1 MSLSISTEQNCSKQE
16 NTVKL
21 VGEYLRGVVRE
32 MRKVD
37 YAARFFDELP
47 KRHHE
52 KAVAEKYVRQNPL
65 RVKNTAVAEQAIKD
79 TEKFY
84 KAETGKASLRTKA
97 DYALGE
103 TYKTVVT
110 KTLLGGAAMVAGGL
124 LAVNGARP
132 EAVAVV
138 AAVGMGAVVAG
149 GSVIR
154 AVQGTAAY
162 EANRRENAKKL
173 DKYTE
178 AKEALYALKLMKRQL
193 KAQQHAET
201 KTAVLAALNMKSA
214 TR

>member
-1 MSLSISTEQNCSKQE
+1 MSLSVNTEQNRSKQE
-16 NTVKL
+16 NTVEL
-21 VGEYLRGVVRE
+21 IGEYLRGAVRE

-47 KRHHE
+47 KRQAE
-52 KAVAEKYVRQNPL
+52 KAAAEKYMRRNPL
-65 RVKNTAVAEQAIKD
+65 RVKNTAIAEQTIEN

-84 KAETGKASLRTKA
+84 KAEAGKAGLRTKA

-110 KTLLGGAAMVAGGL
+110 KTLLGGAAMVAGSL
-124 LAVNGARP
+124 LAANGARP

-138 AAVGMGAVVAG
+138 AAVGMGAVFAG
-149 GSVIR
+149 GSVVR
-154 AVQGTAAY
+154 AVQGTEAY
-162 EANRRENAKKL
+162 EAKRRENAKKL

-193 KAQQHAET
+193 KTQKRAET
-201 KTAVLAALNMKSA
+201 NAAVLAALNLKSA
-214 TR
+214 AR